1 MLTQCVLTLLA
12 QLPALIKAVS
22 EFLAYTSVRMCC
34 MAPDLRVGKHVMNA
48 LINTSVPMNQHG
60 QSHPCCVVE
69 MRNTKLVM
77 PCVHTVSGCQMWK
90 AASVPRSEHM
100 EDVQQ

>member
-34 MAPDLRVGKHVMNA
+34 MAPDLWVGKHAMNA
-48 LINTSVPMNQHG
+48 
-60 QSHPCCVVE
+60 
-69 MRNTKLVM
+69 
-77 PCVHTVSGCQMWK
+77 
-90 AASVPRSEHM
+90 
-100 EDVQQ
+100 